1 MDVQKGE
8 EVSKHDNEK
17 DQAANT
23 QQEDDD
29 VIEDFSIEYKRDM
42 YFV

>member
-1 MDVQKGE
+1 MDAQKGE

-17 DQAANT
+17 EQATYT
-23 QQEDDD
+23 QQQDDD
-29 VIEDFSIEYKRDM
+29 VIENFSIEYKRDM